1 MKRLLV
7 IGKNWP
13 EPQTTA
19 AGYRML
25 QLLEVFQEDGYQ
37 VIFSCAGFKSEF
49 SVDLKSL
56 NIVEKEILLN
66 DSSFDQY
73 IKELSPDIVLYDRFM
88 TEEQYSWRVKD
99 NSPETLHILDT
110 EDLHFLRKAREVA
123 IKKGTD
129 VDVYND
135 AAIREIAAIYRS
147 DLSIII
153 SKVEHELLINSFN
166 IPEEKLVYI
175 PFLYK
180 DDKLKRPL
188 ITKRF
193 NDRSNFMMIGNSL
206 HQPNYDSILYLKS
219 TIWPQIRKKLPDVEV
234 HIYGAYQNQNIEQLH
249 NVKQGFII
257 KGFATNAIDTLQ
269 NYRLL
274 LAPLRFGAGLKGKI
288 FDALHA
294 ATPVAMSQIAAE
306 GMFDDKQEFGFIE
319 NDVDAYVSKV
329 ISLYQD
335 LGKWQKLSESSL
347 KILDNNYSY
356 SAFAKALLFKISSL
370 TNAINTLPSKED
382 FFIKML
388 NFHSNSRYKYL
399 SKWIDLK
406 NNSK

>member
-1 MKRLLV
+1 MKKLLV

-19 AGYRML
+19 AGYRIL

-37 VIFSCAGFKSEF
+37 VIFSCAGFKSAY
-49 SVDLKSL
+49 SVDLGAL
-56 NIVEKEILLN
+56 DIIEKEILLN

-73 IKELSPDIVLYDRFM
+73 IKELRPDIVLYDRFM

-99 NSPETLHILDT
+99 NSPDTLHILDT

-123 IKKGTD
+123 VKNGTD
-129 VDVYND
+129 VSFYND
-135 AAIREIAAIYRS
+135 AAIREIAAIYRC

-153 SKVEHELLINSFN
+153 SKVEHDVLINSFD
-166 IPEEKLVYI
+166 IPVNKLVYI

-180 DDKLKRPL
+180 ADKLKTSLP
-188 ITKRF
+188 KSF
-193 NDRSNFMMIGNSL
+193 NERSNVVMIGNSL
-206 HQPNYDSILYLKS
+206 HQPNYDSILYLKNE
-219 TIWPQIRKKLPDVEV
+219 IWPQIRKQLPDVEV
-234 HIYGAYQNQNIEQLH
+234 HIYGAYQNQSIEQLH
-249 NVKQGFII
+249 NLKQGFIV
-257 KGFATNAIDTLQ
+257 KGFATNAIKTLQ
-269 NYRLL
+269 EYRLL

-306 GMFDDKQEFGFIE
+306 GMFNGKQEFGFTEDDI
-319 NDVDAYVSKV
+319 DAYVGKV
-329 ISLYQD
+329 ISLYQNPR
-335 LGKWQKLSESSL
+335 KWHELSDSSSR
-347 KILDNNYSY
+347 ILENNYSH

-370 TNAINTLPSKED
+370 TNVNNDLSSKDD

-406 NNSK
+406 NNSY